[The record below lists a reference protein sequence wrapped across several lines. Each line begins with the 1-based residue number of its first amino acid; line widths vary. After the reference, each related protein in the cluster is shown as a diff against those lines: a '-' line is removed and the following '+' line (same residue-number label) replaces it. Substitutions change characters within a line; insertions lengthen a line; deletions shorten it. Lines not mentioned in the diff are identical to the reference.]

1 MDDKEIDT
9 GVSLYDFNR
18 ANMGQ
23 FPILS
28 TEEELNGAK
37 NIILDFLCRDE
48 MSYYMLLN
56 HETRYFTLF
65 EFSNGVKSDGRREA
79 MANDV
84 IECMLNCRYGI
95 LDICYDNAGTA
106 LEVWVKDLDTDTV
119 YMYLL
124 FPYDFGVIVY

>member
-1 MDDKEIDT
+1 MDKEIET

-28 TEEELNGAK
+28 TEEEINGAK

-65 EFSNGVKSDGRREA
+65 EFSNGIKSDGRRKT

-84 IECMLNCRYGI
+84 IECMANCGYGI
-95 LDICYDNAGTA
+95 LDICYDDAGTA